1 MKTKLASGL
10 VLGFLLTASSS
21 EPAAAQTKAALI
33 KSASFIHA
41 GTGLV
46 VIVDIAVGGSTRH
59 FLLDTGSSITVLSP
73 DTALWSPVEAVNSLS
88 RRSIVGIDGS
98 THSAASTT
106 AALDF
111 GQTIVVT
118 PATVA
123 ELTGLSKALHI
134 KLDGVLGQDVL
145 SRFSRVTVDYKNKQ
159 LILEK

>member
-10 VLGFLLTASSS
+10 FLGFLLTASSS
-21 EPAAAQTKAALI
+21 GTAAAQTKTV
-33 KSASFIHA
+33 SFIHTGA
-41 GTGLV
+41 GLV

-59 FLLDTGSSITVLSP
+59 FLLDTGSSVTVLSP
-73 DTALWSPVEAVNSLS
+73 DTAVWSPVEAVNSLS

-111 GQTIVVT
+111 GRTIVVT
-118 PATVA
+118 RATVA

-134 KLDGVLGQDVL
+134 KLDGILGQDVL
-145 SRFSRVTVDYKNKQ
+145 LQFSRVTIDYKNKQ